1 MNRKENR
8 RSKSLGEDKI
18 NSEVS
23 AKFLGS
29 YLTGIFALVVALTA
43 FNSEDSSAAPKRTR
57 PSAAPKTTAPSGV
70 VYQEFRGPNGAVIH
84 WLADQMPLKVY
95 IAPGTSL
102 DSIIDPALGAPATS
116 TGNLDH
122 LPDLVASVIQN
133 PEQMQNL
140 QPAVGYV
147 PEHYQAALEGINSWL
162 QVAHGAYSYQIVQ
175 DPSDADIYVFW
186 TNHFVNKLG
195 LALFENDIRG
205 YTAKRSFPLAAV
217 QAAVQAGRQIDFKPV
232 VTLLRTT
239 EASGLPMPVAK
250 LRASAAHEF
259 GHALGIEGHS
269 RNPNDLMSVFYGHGS
284 ISAGDA
290 ATINY
295 LYKLSPNYIP

>member
-1 MNRKENR
+1 
-8 RSKSLGEDKI
+8 
-18 NSEVS
+18 
-23 AKFLGS
+23 
-29 YLTGIFALVVALTA
+29 
-43 FNSEDSSAAPKRTR
+43 
-57 PSAAPKTTAPSGV
+57 
-70 VYQEFRGPNGAVIH
+70 
-84 WLADQMPLKVY
+84 
-95 IAPGTSL
+95 
-102 DSIIDPALGAPATS
+102 
-116 TGNLDH
+116 
-122 LPDLVASVIQN
+122 
-133 PEQMQNL
+133 MQSL

-147 PEHYQAALEGINSWL
+147 PEHYQAAVEGINSWL
-162 QVAHGAYSYQIVQ
+162 QVAHGNYSYQIVQ

-269 RNPNDLMSVFYGHGS
+269 LQSERSDERLLRTRS
-284 ISAGDA
+284 ISGGDA

-295 LYKLSPNYIP
+295 LYRLSPNYIP